1 MPDGGYA
8 LSGLQ
13 GYQYVII
20 RRPDKR
26 SAIRRRLGGAQR
38 NATFGIRFHKQWNN
52 SPNRFRDP
60 FPG

>member
-26 SAIRRRLGGAQR
+26 SAIRRWVRRRLGRAQR
-38 NATFGIRFHKQWNN
+38 NVTFGIRFRKQAVEQLFQLF
-52 SPNRFRDP
+52 S
-60 FPG
+60 